1 MGRRRST
8 LTGKVPLWTDGED
21 NVIYIN
27 QSKMLGEDYDCSG
40 PRFDLCHPPSLPV
53 HPPPLSP
60 SLPPYFSLTAAAL
73 IEGELETGSH
83 RRVGAC
89 LFIRTSRLLF
99 LSFFSPSPSSSSGLN
114 QKPAPPPPIQ
124 HNFSR
129 SAGFRLPKSHLP
141 WNPSVQIWR
150 RWAAVQPPSG
160 GEEGG
165 GGGGHVKI

>member
-1 MGRRRST
+1 MARTMLFISISPKCWARITIARAPALIYVTPPLSPYT
-8 LTGKVPLWTDGED
+8 L
-21 NVIYIN
+21 
-27 QSKMLGEDYDCSG
+27 
-40 PRFDLCHPPSLPV
+40 HPS
-53 HPPPLSP
+53 PPLSP
-60 SLPPYFSLTAAAL
+60 SLHPYFSLTAAAL

-160 GEEGG
+160 GEEGVG
-165 GGGGHVKI
+165 GGRRNTSKYEKKKKKKNAL